1 MGEQHGVRGNTE
13 KLIVPVLGMVGPVLF
28 LYLAGFQALVYGT
41 VSSTALLLCVGVASA
56 FTPSV
61 HRAGYS
67 GFRFVAFLMLVSIVG
82 TAYLRGGIILGVLGW
97 LLFPP
102 IMFALL
108 FRIREAAVC
117 LAVCAASV
125 GVLFALE
132 HFGLTPPRVESTP
145 AGMLGGTLAALVGVS
160 AIALVQAWSRQRERR
175 QRRLMKRRLLRANKL
190 ESIARLAG
198 GIAHD
203 FNNLLT
209 VITNHA
215 QLLAEKGGNADVEA
229 IQHAADVG
237 TALTR
242 RLLAIGRERDEA
254 KEHEPIDVNGV
265 GAKVASLFQ
274 TLLPPGI
281 HLLFEAAPGP
291 AVTRANP
298 WDIHQ
303 VLMNLVLN
311 ARDAM
316 PNGGSIELS
325 VSLIRPEEPTPLRF
339 GVLTPGPY
347 VLLQVKD
354 SGVGMSEGMMNKV
367 VEPFFT
373 TRGDKG
379 GTGLGLSIVYGVTR
393 AEGGHLDISSD
404 VDKGTTFSIYLP
416 YCDEA
421 PIASRQREAT
431 SSFPA
436 SPAHVLLVDDDP
448 AVLRA
453 LSRLMGLEG
462 HEVMTANC
470 PDDARQKFRDS
481 DIDVLVTD
489 VSMPGGSGVELAT
502 ELLRESPELGI
513 VFVSGGAVVQEPVE
527 TENVCYLTKPASR
540 RELRQAV
547 RAVGTRPSSAPRP

>member
-1 MGEQHGVRGNTE
+1 
-13 KLIVPVLGMVGPVLF
+13 MVGPVLF
-28 LYLAGFQALVYGT
+28 LYLAGFQAFVYGNAG
-41 VSSTALLLCVGVASA
+41 STALLLCVAVAST
-56 FTPSV
+56 FTPRV

-67 GFRFVAFLMLVSIVG
+67 SFRFLALLMLVSIVG
-82 TAYLRGGIILGVLGW
+82 TAYFRGGIIVGVLGW

-102 IMFALL
+102 VMFALV
-108 FRIREAAVC
+108 FRMRDAAMC
-117 LAVCAASV
+117 LAICAASV

-132 HFGLTPPRVESTP
+132 HFGLTPPRVESTS
-145 AGMLGGTLAALVGVS
+145 AGMLGGMLAALVGVS
-160 AIALVQAWSRQRERR
+160 AIALIQAWSRQRERH
-175 QRRLMKRRLLRANKL
+175 QRRRMKRRLLRANKL

-215 QLLAEKGGNADVEA
+215 QLLSEKGEDPDVEA

-237 TALTR
+237 TALTG

-254 KEHEPIDVNGV
+254 REHEPIDLNGV
-265 GAKVASLFQ
+265 SAKVASLFE
-274 TLLPPGI
+274 TLLPPGV

-316 PNGGSIELS
+316 PDGGDIKLS
-325 VSLIRPEEPTPLRF
+325 VSLVRPTDATPLRF

-354 SGVGMSEGMMNKV
+354 SGVGMSEGTMNKV

-373 TRGDKG
+373 TRGNKG

-393 AEGGHLDISSD
+393 AEGGHLDIESE
-404 VDKGTTFSIYLP
+404 VDEGTTFSIYLP

-421 PIASRQREAT
+421 PLATRQREAT

-436 SPAHVLLVDDDP
+436 FPAHVLLVDDDP

-462 HEVMTANC
+462 HEVMTADC

-489 VSMPGGSGVELAT
+489 VSMPGGSGVDLAT

-513 VFVSGGAVVQEPVE
+513 VFVSGGSVVQEPVE
-527 TENVCYLTKPASR
+527 TENVRYLTKPASR
-540 RELRQAV
+540 RDLRRAV
-547 RAVGTRPSSAPRP
+547 RAVGARPSSAPRP